1 MGSFILTLGQEG
13 GSRPLK
19 IAKMSTYFAY
29 FFILLFV
36 LASIEAKNYYK
47 TLGVKK
53 SASEKEIKKAFREK
67 AKLYH
72 PDKNDSPDA
81 EQKFREL
88 AEAYEILSD
97 EKKRQNYDHSGHTGS
112 FKFNEGT
119 RANNFN
125 FNFDDLFKQFEH
137 DIFGDMK
144 GHYASHFGSHF
155 SAHAHATGGAFSFE
169 DMFENDDFFKDFG
182 MGGGV
187 KMHREKNVRR
197 SSHKQHCHTV
207 TKQVNN
213 MVTTY
218 THCS

>member
-1 MGSFILTLGQEG
+1 MGSFILTLVQEG

-47 TLGVKK
+47 ILGEKK

-144 GHYASHFGSHF
+144 GHMHTHFGNHF
-155 SAHAHATGGAFSFE
+155 SAHQQASGGAFSFE
-169 DMFENDDFFKDFG
+169 DMFD
-182 MGGGV
+182 
-187 KMHREKNVRR
+187 
-197 SSHKQHCHTV
+197 
-207 TKQVNN
+207 
-213 MVTTY
+213 
-218 THCS
+218 